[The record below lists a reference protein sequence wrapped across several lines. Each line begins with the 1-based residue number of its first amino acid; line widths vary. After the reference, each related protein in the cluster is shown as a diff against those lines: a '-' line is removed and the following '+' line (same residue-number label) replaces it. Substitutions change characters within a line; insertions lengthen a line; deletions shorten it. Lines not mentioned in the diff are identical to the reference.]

1 MSIRV
6 KTVWFKKAGARP
18 PEEVASVI
26 ASTIW
31 RVADKA
37 VTGLSKSDY
46 DIITPDRGF
55 RILGEIVAF
64 LTHYADRQL
73 HGRVPEEHRAAM
85 LKSIGQRLAEVMEQN
100 IREVVGD
107 DGFDYQS
114 NFKSMLD
121 RRGDDYATF
130 AYPGGEPDFAAL
142 RYLGNAIRELM
153 LASDQPWVVDQI
165 MSIEAPEMLETV
177 KRAVNGLLN
186 PEPAKP
192 KRSASPD

>member
-1 MSIRV
+1 MRV

-37 VTGLSKSDY
+37 VTGLSKADY
-46 DIITPDRGF
+46 DIITPERGF
-55 RILGEIVAF
+55 RILGEIIAF
-64 LTHYADRQL
+64 LAHYADRQL

-85 LKSIGQRLAEVMEQN
+85 MKSIGKRLAEVMEQN
-100 IREVVGD
+100 IREVAGD

-114 NFKSMLD
+114 NFMQMLD

-130 AYPGGEPDFAAL
+130 AFPGGAPDFPAL
-142 RYLGNAIRELM
+142 RCLGNAIRDLM

-177 KRAVNGLLN
+177 KRAVDGLLN
-186 PEPAKP
+186 PEVPRP